1 MAGVSFEHIAR
12 LATPQT
18 LQVARDLL
26 GQGNQILEHDKA
38 RLGEVLERELTSAR
52 NELYRSATAVLPLYL
67 VFAAEGAR
75 ERLLGF
81 LRRIAGET
89 PPKRRKEVRAI
100 ERTLVLYLQR
110 IAAKNDSFSMFGPSG
125 WGTVE
130 PIGHQIALSPEAEI
144 AKREFYLERWTAHG
158 IAAAI
163 NSDPE
168 VSEKIAVPALD
179 AHAFD
184 TLMADVTAWPDGPT
198 RSRWLGRLE
207 PIAALPAKFAESRDA
222 TVRVQ
227 IMDEARQR
235 LRQLG
240 SNHATTNRFLY
251 AAINPIGEE
260 CLREC
265 NFVIGREV
273 IDEVT
278 TEAAPW
284 IDLWRDSYA
293 YIASRVAGGLRNVLE
308 RMSIQNGT
316 MPLPDFLRA
325 CETAKLPL
333 TGSGLV
339 ALAHMAFQEVK
350 AVFREQMRAYIDD
363 SEHELTVEE
372 CQVVRRKFQYP
383 PFDDYTYPSAD
394 LQLSA
399 ESPEAVGRGDYQWIL
414 AELHPPAALLQHGFY
429 WSCPDKA
436 ALREALA
443 RAANDRPNFHYG
455 IHVAD
460 FTAATCVELM
470 SAMPDLAWFVAPQ
483 RANPQWRIV
492 RPENA
497 EVYVDCGTGD
507 VRLRETDSHQYLGS
521 FARNWI
527 ISLGFHPFQFGMTSQ
542 MPRLRCGKIIV
553 QRRAWVVTAEE
564 FGRGNYA
571 GISPDL
577 VLAIERLRALRDFP
591 RYVYIRPTEQALRR
605 SGAEG
610 RDKDTKPVFVDLESY
625 LFMEIFHRWL
635 TKAGEVEVIEMLPDP
650 NHLLWKERDGRRT
663 FELRTLIVPRR

>member
-1 MAGVSFEHIAR
+1 MAGVSFEHLAR
-12 LATPQT
+12 VATPQT
-18 LQVARDLL
+18 IQKARDLL
-26 GQGNQILEHDKA
+26 GQGSQILERDKA
-38 RLGEVLERELTSAR
+38 EFGDVLEGELSSAR
-52 NELYRSATAVLPLYL
+52 NELYRSATVVLPPYL

-75 ERLLGF
+75 ERLLKF
-81 LRRIAGET
+81 LRKISNGM
-89 PPKRRKEVRAI
+89 PPRRKKEIRAI
-100 ERTLVLYLQR
+100 ERALILYLQR
-110 IAAKNDSFSMFGPSG
+110 IAAKNDSLSMFGPSG

-130 PIGHQIALSPEAEI
+130 PTGRQIAFSPEPEI

-163 NSDPE
+163 NADPE

-184 TLMADVTAWPDGPT
+184 ALMADVTAWRDERT
-198 RSRWLGRLE
+198 RSRWLGHLK
-207 PIAALPAKFAESRDA
+207 PIAALPAKFAESKDA
-222 TVRVQ
+222 AIRVQ

-240 SNHATTNRFLY
+240 SERATTNRFLY

-265 NFVIGREV
+265 NLVIGREL
-273 IDEVT
+273 IEEIT

-293 YIASRVAGGLRNVLE
+293 YIASRVAAGLRNVLE
-308 RMSIQNGT
+308 RMSVQNST

-333 TGSGLV
+333 AGPGLV

-350 AVFREQMRAYIDD
+350 AVFREQMRSHVDD
-363 SEHELTVEE
+363 SEHELTTEE
-372 CQVVRRKFQYP
+372 CHVVRRNFQYP

-399 ESPEAVGRGDYQWIL
+399 ESPEAVGRGDHQWIL

-429 WSCPDKA
+429 WGCPDKA

-455 IHVAD
+455 IYVAD
-460 FTAATCVELM
+460 FTAATCVDLM
-470 SAMPDLAWFVAPQ
+470 DAMPNLAWFVAPQ
-483 RANPQWRIV
+483 RANPHWRV
-492 RPENA
+492 VSPTDA
-497 EVYVDCGTGD
+497 EVYVDLGTGD
-507 VRLRETDSHQYLGS
+507 VCLRQIENRQYLGS

-527 ISLGFHPFQFGMTSQ
+527 ISLGFHPFQFGMAPQ

-577 VLAIERLRALRDFP
+577 VLAIERLRAQRDLP
-591 RYVYIRPTEQALRR
+591 RYVFIRPTEQALRR

-635 TKAGEVEVIEMLPDP
+635 TRAGEIEVTEMLPDP
-650 NHLLWKERDGRRT
+650 DHLLWKEPDGHRT